1 MSDKFDLEEYL
12 TDGVEKVV
20 RETLKAT
27 FNDPKMSL
35 FMMSFAMACKK
46 ASKRRDKEFSRGVHV
61 PPFLIASITSECN
74 LHCRGCYSR
83 ANKACLD
90 AEAMSQ
96 LTAVEWQDIF
106 IEARDLGVSF
116 ILLAGGEPTMRRDVI
131 EMAGG
136 IPEIIFPIFTN
147 GTLLDEH
154 YYEMFNDH
162 RNLIPILSIEGKEEN
177 TDERRGAGTFAKLIE
192 EMDTIKAHGLIFG
205 ISVTVTT
212 KNLKEVTSNEFLGGL
227 AGKGCRVVI
236 FVEYVPVDDM
246 NIDQVPGDEERE
258 YMKERLADLRAD
270 YADDMVMIS
279 FPGDEKS
286 SGGCLAAGRG
296 FFHINSHGDAEPC
309 PFSPYSDINVKDTS
323 LLEALR
329 SRLFKEIDDQGL
341 LAEEHAGGCV
351 LFERRKSVENLIGNK
366 INGQKK
372 LYD

>member
-35 FMMSFAMACKK
+35 FMMSFAIACKK

-74 LHCRGCYSR
+74 LHCGGCYSR
-83 ANKACLD
+83 ANEACLD

-96 LTAVEWQDIF
+96 LTAGEWQDIF
-106 IEARDLGVSF
+106 IEARYLGVSF

-131 EMAGG
+131 EMAGN
-136 IPEIIFPIFTN
+136 IPEIIFPVFTN
-147 GTLLDEH
+147 GTLLDER
-154 YYEMFNDH
+154 YYEMFNEH
-162 RNLIPILSIEGKEEN
+162 RNLIPVLSIEGKEEN
-177 TDERRGAGTFAKLIE
+177 TDERRGTGTFAKLIE

-205 ISVTVTT
+205 VSVTVTT
-212 KNLKEVTSNEFLGGL
+212 KNIKEVTSNEFLGGL

-236 FVEYVPVDDM
+236 FVEYVPVNDT
-246 NIDQVPGDEERE
+246 NINQAPGDGERE
-258 YMKERLADLRAD
+258 YMKKRLADLRAD
-270 YADDMVMIS
+270 YADNMVMIS

-323 LLEALR
+323 LREALQ
-329 SRLFKEIDDQGL
+329 SGLFQEIDEQGL

-351 LFERRKSVENLIGNK
+351 LFEKRKSVENLIE
-366 INGQKK
+366 
-372 LYD
+372 